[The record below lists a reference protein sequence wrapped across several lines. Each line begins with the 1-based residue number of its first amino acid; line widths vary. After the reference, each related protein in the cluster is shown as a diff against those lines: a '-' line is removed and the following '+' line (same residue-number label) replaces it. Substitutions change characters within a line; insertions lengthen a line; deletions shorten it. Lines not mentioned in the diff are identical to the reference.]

1 MLLATGD
8 KPALDDNFGGYSTS
22 STPSLTYYHTC
33 MVVWKRFIGIILNLV
48 DDSLAVQG
56 NAEYNSVYKV
66 RMFKPT
72 DANNGEITRWNIDK
86 EIYRN
91 RIEVKPWDKK
101 QSAFFKPVS
110 RYFRC

>member
-1 MLLATGD
+1 
-8 KPALDDNFGGYSTS
+8 
-22 STPSLTYYHTC
+22 
-33 MVVWKRFIGIILNLV
+33 
-48 DDSLAVQG
+48 
-56 NAEYNSVYKV
+56 
-66 RMFKPT
+66 MFKPT

-101 QSAFFKPVS
+101 QLAFFKPVS